1 MILRNEE
8 LLRLFTLVFID
19 LMIRGFELVT
29 REFELVALGFELIT
43 RRFELLTRGYELV
56 TRRFKLLI
64 RNSQLVICKSCFTI
78 SLYLRHNLPKKIKY
92 GAYVINLD
100 EYADVATHCFLRA

>member
-29 REFELVALGFELIT
+29 RGFELVALGFELIT
-43 RRFELLTRGYELV
+43 RRFELV
-56 TRRFKLLI
+56 TRRFKLLT

-78 SLYLRHNLPKKIKY
+78 SLYLRDNLPKKIKY

-100 EYADVATHCFLRA
+100 EYADVGTHCFLCAW